1 MPFLLFLLIFWY
13 WKKNITYEVSIILS
27 YKREK
32 SRFPVEQ
39 KVFDAKKK
47 RMNNI
52 REVWKAYKYFLWV
65 HVVYSKRFRK
75 YEKSCHK

>member
-47 RMNNI
+47 KD
-52 REVWKAYKYFLWV
+52 E
-65 HVVYSKRFRK
+65 
-75 YEKSCHK
+75 